1 MISEKIRLLGA
12 GLYGNDIPDELT
24 LKSIPTASELDYV
37 GSEDF
42 NATMLEKILPKAIE
56 EKIDFNKLLEIDYQ
70 WICRCLRFLNYGP
83 YHTVNT
89 IFCNECG
96 ETSRGEYI
104 VDLRTVGCK
113 PIPEGFTGE
122 VKISKD
128 EFLDFKKDITVG
140 LLTIKEAL
148 TMYEDK
154 LFANQ
159 GGAMNRALARLCYQ
173 IKRIGTETVRPVDAK
188 LKIEK
193 EMTPAD
199 YVILKEKVA
208 EITDFGL
215 RAAGT
220 VKCPNC
226 GSTEAV
232 YVALVDD
239 RFFRPSL
246 GALKQWRDDRSARQT
261 ENTSGSSTKAV

>member
-12 GLYGNDIPDELT
+12 GLYNGEIPDELT

-42 NATMLEKILPKAIE
+42 NATMLEKIFPKAIE

-96 ETSRGEYI
+96 ESSRGEYI

-113 PIPEGFTGE
+113 TIPEGFTND

-128 EFLDFKKDITVG
+128 EFLDFKKDIRVS

-154 LFANQ
+154 LFAGQ
-159 GGAMNRALARLCYQ
+159 GGTINRALARLCYQ
-173 IKRIGTETVRPVDAK
+173 IKHIGNEATRPVDAK

-193 EMTPAD
+193 EMSPAD

-208 EITDFGL
+208 EVTDFGL

-220 VKCPNC
+220 VKCPVC
-226 GSTEAV
+226 GSMEAV

-239 RFFRPSL
+239 RFFRPSV
-246 GALKQWRDDRSARQT
+246 GALKQWRADRSAGGA
-261 ENTSGSSTKAV
+261 ENAAGSSTKAV